1 MTILFVAVHMSL
13 VGNHVGFAAVRNTA
27 GVEGEADMPR
37 ISLNRRE

>member
-1 MTILFVAVHMSL
+1 MTILFVAVHEFL
-13 VGNHVGFAAVRNTA
+13 VGNHVGSRQA